1 VGRRAILAPE
11 TRGGDRVIW
20 RGRARQAV
28 RQRQPSLQG
37 DGYRPRQ
44 LLPLAVSLTS
54 RRSLAPRNLD
64 RTTGL
69 SQEEWESTDLR
80 TLIFLAALTGFV
92 MRMLLGLLGVCV
104 YVTAR

>member
-1 VGRRAILAPE
+1 
-11 TRGGDRVIW
+11 
-20 RGRARQAV
+20 
-28 RQRQPSLQG
+28 
-37 DGYRPRQ
+37 
-44 LLPLAVSLTS
+44 
-54 RRSLAPRNLD
+54 LD